1 MESVKVSN
9 NMLARMPVYLNYIK
23 GLPKSTQNIS
33 ATKIANALGLGEV
46 SVRKDL
52 AKVSD
57 AGRCKMGYSCD
68 VLISDIENFLDIKSM
83 MNAVVVGKGEL
94 LQVVFHYEG
103 FESAGLNIVAAFDV
117 ASGKKRNSL
126 NKNIYPMSNLESFC
140 KEQEIRIGI
149 ILVPPEEA
157 QEVCDQLISVGV
169 DGIWNFTPIHLNV
182 PEGVVVQNE
191 SFAVSITK
199 MKMQLKEKDTVCEL

>member
-1 MESVKVSN
+1 MESVKISN

-57 AGRCKMGYSCD
+57 GGRCKMGYSCD
-68 VLISDIENFLDIKSM
+68 ALISDIENFLEIKSM
-83 MNAVVVGKGEL
+83 VNAVVVGKGDL
-94 LQVVFHYEG
+94 LQVMFQHEG
-103 FESAGLNIVAAFDV
+103 FETLGLNIVAGFDI
-117 ASGKKRNSL
+117 AAGKKKNSL
-126 NKNIYPMSNLESFC
+126 NRNIYPLSHLEGFC
-140 KEQEIRIGI
+140 KEQDIRIGI
-149 ILVPPEEA
+149 ILVPSENA
-157 QEVCDQLISVGV
+157 QEICNQLISVGV
-169 DGIWNFTPIHLNV
+169 DGIWNFTPVHLNV
-182 PEGVVVQNE
+182 PENVVVQNE

>member
-23 GLPKSTQNIS
+23 SLPKSTQNIS
-33 ATKIANALGLGEV
+33 ATKIADALGLGEV

-57 AGRCKMGYSCD
+57 GGRCKMGYSCD
-68 VLISDIENFLDIKSM
+68 ELIRDIENFLDIKSK
-83 MNAVVVGKGEL
+83 MNAVMVGKGDF
-94 LQVVFHYEG
+94 LQVMFQREGYET
-103 FESAGLNIVAAFDV
+103 AGLNIVAGFDV
-117 ASGKKRNSL
+117 ACGKKRTVL
-126 NKNIYPMSNLESFC
+126 NKNIYPLSHLESFC
-140 KEQEIRIGI
+140 KEQDIRIGI
-149 ILVPPEEA
+149 ILAPPEDA
-157 QEVCDQLISVGV
+157 QEVCDQLIFAGV

-199 MKMQLKEKDTVCEL
+199 MKMQLKDKDAVGEL